1 MRVISQ
7 TALRPHVLQ
16 LPAQT
21 LAAKYRTLAERMLNA
36 NGVTWGASS
45 RERARAVVGWF
56 ARFAVHP
63 QTFLHPDGG
72 QLNLDVLPT
81 GETWATYN
89 ALFNATSTITRDQ
102 AFWYSFFPNGMI
114 MLEKLVGTVAADG
127 TVADNGLLTEYANGK
142 WRIRDFNGWRA
153 PQCTLQCKMAQVILA
168 AVGIPSID
176 ISTTGHDPMAFYE
189 IETGK
194 WLYIDPT
201 FGEMQTLLDSYQ
213 TPLDLLETSLSG
225 YSTSIIGEKLP
236 GADYIPVGYFTSPNV
251 TPGGMA
257 FMTIH
262 TAPQWA
268 GGLTDRAPYRFGNLP
283 SQSAAND
290 RVGTAASL
298 MPELGVGI
306 VSLER
311 IGRTA
316 EVRLRS
322 NWLAHTAFQR
332 SVDGGGTWSACT
344 AIDYVAEEFGEVRYR
359 SVDPD
364 GFAGTPAI
372 ITV

>member
-298 MPELGVGI
+298 MPELGV
-306 VSLER
+306 
-311 IGRTA
+311 
-316 EVRLRS
+316 
-322 NWLAHTAFQR
+322 
-332 SVDGGGTWSACT
+332 
-344 AIDYVAEEFGEVRYR
+344 
-359 SVDPD
+359 
-364 GFAGTPAI
+364 
-372 ITV
+372 